1 MSARTD
7 AIIRDLQRIDEIVSS
22 ADVSAEQLAER
33 LAERDMLVRQLAEA
47 NAALNSKPL
56 LKG

>member
-22 ADVSAEQLAER
+22 AGVSAEQLAER